1 MAAAAASVVAE
12 AEGEDVTNRQVIL
25 KRYVSGCPTVDDM
38 EVVAG
43 AVRLAVPPGSA
54 AVLVKNLYLSCDPY
68 MRTRMTRHS
77 EHSNFVPDY
86 VPGKVCV
93 VSQHHNPRTILSA
106 IFIDCVVYMF

>member
-1 MAAAAASVVAE
+1 MAVVAE
-12 AEGEDVTNRQVIL
+12 AEVEEVTNRQVIL

-43 AVRLAVPPGSA
+43 AVRLAVPPGSP

-86 VPGKVCV
+86 VPGKVCFV
-93 VSQHHNPRTILSA
+93 LCANITIHYSSCLLFS
-106 IFIDCVVYMF
+106 

>member
-12 AEGEDVTNRQVIL
+12 AEEEEVTNRQVIL

-43 AVRLAVPPGSA
+43 AVRLAVPPGSP

>member
-1 MAAAAASVVAE
+1 VVAE
-12 AEGEDVTNRQVIL
+12 AEGEEVTNRQVIL

-68 MRTRMTRHS
+68 MRTRMTSHS